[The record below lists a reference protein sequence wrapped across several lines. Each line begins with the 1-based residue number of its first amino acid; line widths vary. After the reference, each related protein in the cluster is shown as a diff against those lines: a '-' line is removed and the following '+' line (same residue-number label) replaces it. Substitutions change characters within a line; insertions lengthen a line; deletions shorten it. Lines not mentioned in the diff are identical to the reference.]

1 MEKMLVDSTV
11 TVTGYNEQHL
21 AEISRAINS
30 LLIERGYD
38 VAVRIENAQQPH
50 SFNENVSHIEQKAI
64 DRYTES
70 TPVPTIAL
78 NGLFTVAEL
87 DGLSYKLRGGA

>member
-21 AEISRAINS
+21 AEISQAINS

-38 VAVRIENAQQPH
+38 VAVRVENAQQAH
-50 SFNENVSHIEQKAI
+50 SFNQNVSHIEQKAI

-70 TPVPTIAL
+70 EAIPTIAL

-87 DGLSYKLRGGA
+87 DGLSYKLRGGQ